1 MDTSLRI
8 DEGYSEDTRSQED
21 PESPMR
27 LDAISEGA
35 LSQPW
40 SIQGGIPPQIMA
52 LSETERSGKSVEDV
66 LRTLRT
72 SSIAEIVDRLRP
84 LLHIDP
90 VTVLPPEITSEI
102 FSYLPPSTLLEA
114 SCASRAWRER
124 ALDSRLWRL
133 KFRSEGWGLDMDA
146 IRRFEQEHKY
156 KRKDRSRRAETNAE
170 QSRQKKRVRAYGRDP
185 VDHNAAPFDRSQTS
199 LEELQGWSQQHGEV
213 EADDE
218 TSLSRQDSGNDEEM
232 HDVETARQ
240 GVPLLPADPQLPPR
254 ADTLST
260 ASTREADDAT
270 VLLPNSP
277 HLDDRHSLVRYNN
290 SGSPQI
296 NYNYVY
302 KQKRKLEENWESGS
316 YQSFQLPH
324 RDHPEEAHRECV
336 YTIQYSG
343 KHLVSGSRDKTLRK
357 WDLDT
362 QRLIGKP
369 LVGHNASVLC
379 LQFDD
384 SESEDMIA
392 SGSSDTDVILWQF
405 STGRMIKKI
414 ARAHSESVLNL
425 KFDSRFLVTCS
436 KDKTIK
442 IWNRHELRPGDR
454 DYPIKGVE
462 GGGTCPAYILNL
474 QELGT
479 DVDLDRQLTAEEKA
493 PLPPYTPIMVL
504 ESHNAA
510 VNAIH
515 IYEDQLVSASGDRHV
530 HLWDIHTG
538 VRTSVCRGHTKGI
551 ACVQYDGKRIVSGSS
566 DNTIRIFDPAT
577 QAEVACLKGHARL
590 VRTIQSAF
598 GDLPGKR
605 EQLEAEAIEIDG
617 KFHEARRA
625 GKLPTPPLRNRERNA
640 GSRNPKDIMAV
651 GAKLPPGGGGS
662 RWGRIVSGSYD
673 ETIIIWKK
681 LTDGRWVKAHVL
693 RQEEALRAAGGP
705 LLSQSDVND
714 QVRQQAIA
722 TARNY
727 APLPPPNTQHPQ
739 NPSNTQDTSEND
751 SVAQYRAFASRLTQ
765 LGHQPQAGPSRTG
778 LHNVTNPSYPF
789 PHHSN
794 SPPPLPSSQQQQQ
807 QPPANLS
814 ARQLATAAM
823 YGGPDT
829 VQHPT
834 NTPMSLH
841 QQQRL
846 ASTIA
851 TAQNAAQNMHP
862 PPISLPSAPAAI
874 SSNNNNNNNNSHDT
888 QNHSNTHLNTNS
900 SNNNNNNNSNNPAN
914 PQQTMQYQHPPN
926 NNNHHPPPPQQQ
938 QQQQQQHYRLPS
950 ALHPTSLP
958 NARVFKL
965 QFDARRI
972 ICCSQDPKIV
982 GWDFANGDEGIVE
995 CSRFFATPQ

>member
-1 MDTSLRI
+1 MVL
-8 DEGYSEDTRSQED
+8 
-21 PESPMR
+21 
-27 LDAISEGA
+27 
-35 LSQPW
+35 
-40 SIQGGIPPQIMA
+40 
-52 LSETERSGKSVEDV
+52 VEFVYNV

-90 VTVLPPEITSEI
+90 VTILPPEITSEI
-102 FSYLPPSTLLEA
+102 FSYLPPSSLLIA
-114 SCASRAWRER
+114 SRASRAWRER

-146 IRRFEQEHKY
+146 IRQFEQEHRY
-156 KRKDRSRRAETNAE
+156 RRKDRSRRPDVNME
-170 QSRQKKRVRAYGRDP
+170 QSRQKKRVRADGHDP
-185 VDHNAAPFDRSQTS
+185 VETSVSALHRS
-199 LEELQGWSQQHGEV
+199 EAELQGWNHQHGEV
-213 EADDE
+213 EADADDDGP
-218 TSLSRQDSGNDEEM
+218 LSRQDSGRDEEM
-232 HDVETARQ
+232 HDVEAARPSAPSFLTEGQQLPRIETASN
-240 GVPLLPADPQLPPR
+240 GEVEENSLLPKSPQ
-254 ADTLST
+254 
-260 ASTREADDAT
+260 
-270 VLLPNSP
+270 
-277 HLDDRHSLVRYNN
+277 LDDRQSILRYDS
-290 SGSPQI
+290 SGIPQI

-405 STGRMIKKI
+405 STGKMIKKI

-454 DYPIKGVE
+454 DYPVKGVE

-474 QELGT
+474 QELGSG
-479 DVDLDRQLTAEEKA
+479 VDLDRQLTAEEKA
-493 PLPPYTPIMVL
+493 PLPPYTSIMVL

-530 HLWDIHTG
+530 HLWNIHTG

-566 DNTIRIFDPAT
+566 DNTIRIFDPET

-605 EQLEAEAIEIDG
+605 DELEAEAIEIDG

-625 GKLPTPPLRNRERNA
+625 GKLSSPLLRHRERNA
-640 GSRNPKDIMAV
+640 GSRNPRDIMAV

-705 LLSQSDVND
+705 LLSQSDLND
-714 QVRQQAIA
+714 QAHQQAIA

-727 APLPPPNTQHPQ
+727 APLPPPNAQQPQ
-739 NPSNTQDTSEND
+739 NPQNNAQND
-751 SVAQYRAFASRLTQ
+751 SVAQYRAYASRLTQ

-778 LHNVTNPSYPF
+778 LHNLTNPSYPF
-789 PHHSN
+789 PRHTGNLN
-794 SPPPLPSSQQQQQ
+794 STPSQQQQDQQQQQQ
-807 QPPANLS
+807 QPPS
-814 ARQLATAAM
+814 ARQVAAAVT

-829 VQHPT
+829 VQQLS
-834 NTPMSLH
+834 NTPMTLN
-841 QQQRL
+841 QQQQL
-846 ASTIA
+846 ANTIA
-851 TAQNAAQNMHP
+851 SAQNAAQNMHP
-862 PPISLPSAPAAI
+862 PPISLSSAPP
-874 SSNNNNNNNNSHDT
+874 STSTNTHNNNNNNT
-888 QNHSNTHLNTNS
+888 
-900 SNNNNNNNSNNPAN
+900 PIP
-914 PQQTMQYQHPPN
+914 PQPTIQYQPLPYNPN
-926 NNNHHPPPPQQQ
+926 HPPP
-938 QQQQQQHYRLPS
+938 QHHRLPPAGAAQHAS
-950 ALHPTSLP
+950 QP

-982 GWDFANGDEGIVE
+982 GWDFANADEGIVE

>member
-1 MDTSLRI
+1 MDPSLKI
-8 DEGYSEDTRSQED
+8 DEGYSEDARSQDD
-21 PESPMR
+21 PDSPMR
-27 LDAISEGA
+27 LDAMSERA
-35 LSQPW
+35 LSQAW
-40 SIQGGIPPQIMA
+40 SIQEAIPPQIMS
-52 LSETERSGKSVEDV
+52 LSESERSDFVYSV

-114 SCASRAWRER
+114 SRASRAWRER

-133 KFRSEGWGLDMDA
+133 KFRSEGWGLNMDA
-146 IRRFEQEHKY
+146 IRRFEQEHRY
-156 KRKDRSRRAETNAE
+156 RRKDRSRRAEANVE
-170 QSRQKKRVRAYGRDP
+170 QSRQKKRVRAHGRKP
-185 VDHNAAPFDRSQTS
+185 VNNHATLLDRSQPS
-199 LEELQGWSQQHGEV
+199 WPELQGWSQQHGEV
-213 EADDE
+213 EADDDR
-218 TSLSRQDSGNDEEM
+218 SLLGRDSGGDEEM
-232 HDVETARQ
+232 YDVETARR
-240 GVPLLPADPQLPPR
+240 GVPSLPTEPQLTPPVGTVRTREVEVTPLLPK
-254 ADTLST
+254 
-260 ASTREADDAT
+260 
-270 VLLPNSP
+270 SP
-277 HLDDRHSLVRYNN
+277 HLDDRQSLVRYDNW
-290 SGSPQI
+290 GAPQI

-343 KHLVSGSRDKTLRK
+343 KYLVSGSRDKTLRK
-357 WDLDT
+357 WDLDS

-405 STGRMIKKI
+405 STGKMIKKI
-414 ARAHSESVLNL
+414 AHAHNESVLNL

-454 DYPIKGVE
+454 DYPVKGVE

-474 QELGT
+474 QEMGGE
-479 DVDLDRQLTAEEKA
+479 VDLDRQLTTEEKA
-493 PLPPYTPIMVL
+493 PLPPYTPIMIL

-566 DNTIRIFDPAT
+566 DNTIRIFDPET

-617 KFHEARRA
+617 KFYEARRA
-625 GKLPTPPLRNRERNA
+625 GKLPTLPLKNRERNP
-640 GSRNPKDIMAV
+640 GSKNPKDIMAL

-705 LLSQSDVND
+705 LLSQSDLND
-714 QVRQQAIA
+714 QAYQQAIA

-727 APLPPPNTQHPQ
+727 APLQPPNAQHPQ
-739 NPSNTQDTSEND
+739 SPQNSPNNAENG
-751 SVAQYRAFASRLTQ
+751 SVAQYRAFASQLTQ

-778 LHNVTNPSYPF
+778 LHNVTNPSNPK
-789 PHHSN
+789 
-794 SPPPLPSSQQQQQ
+794 PLS
-807 QPPANLS
+807 
-814 ARQLATAAM
+814 
-823 YGGPDT
+823 
-829 VQHPT
+829 HP
-834 NTPMSLH
+834 L
-841 QQQRL
+841 
-846 ASTIA
+846 
-851 TAQNAAQNMHP
+851 
-862 PPISLPSAPAAI
+862 
-874 SSNNNNNNNNSHDT
+874 
-888 QNHSNTHLNTNS
+888 
-900 SNNNNNNNSNNPAN
+900 
-914 PQQTMQYQHPPN
+914 
-926 NNNHHPPPPQQQ
+926 
-938 QQQQQQHYRLPS
+938 
-950 ALHPTSLP
+950 
-958 NARVFKL
+958 
-965 QFDARRI
+965 
-972 ICCSQDPKIV
+972 
-982 GWDFANGDEGIVE
+982 E
-995 CSRFFATPQ
+995 TPQPEK